1 MVKATRQYDMQKM
14 PPFTSRKVLNVNKLV
29 EYRILSSSGGV
40 IATVKTAAER
50 DTMLRQLRA
59 KYGARAEKKTH
70 YEWKK
75 IWDAQRVKR

>member
-1 MVKATRQYDMQKM
+1 MVKSSRSYDMQKM
-14 PPFTSRKVLNVNKLV
+14 PPFTFKKVLNVNKLV
-29 EYRILSSSGGV
+29 GYRILDSGGV

-59 KYGARAEKKTH
+59 KYGTRAEKKTA

-75 IWDAQRVKR
+75 IWDAERAKRK